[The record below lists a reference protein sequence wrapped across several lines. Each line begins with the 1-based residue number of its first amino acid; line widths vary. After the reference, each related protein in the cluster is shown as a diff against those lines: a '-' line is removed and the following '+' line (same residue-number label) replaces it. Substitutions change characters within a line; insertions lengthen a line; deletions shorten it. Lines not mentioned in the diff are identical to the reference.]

1 MAIVEAHELVK
12 TYPMGEL
19 EVQALRGISMEIEAG
34 EFISIMGP
42 SGSGKSTLLNILGCL
57 DKPTRGNVVLDTQNL
72 GEVPRKQLAAI
83 RREKIG
89 FVFQSYQ
96 LLSHMTALENVTL
109 PLRYANIGRGQSQKR
124 GKELLERVGL
134 GDRIT
139 HRPLELS
146 GGQQQRVAVA
156 RALVNQPSIVLADE
170 PTGNLDSKAGS
181 EIMELLR
188 ELNRDG
194 QTFIIVTHDPAVAEQ
209 TDRTIVLHDGNIV
222 NDIKRNGEKYR
233 TA

>member
-194 QTFIIVTHDPAVAEQ
+194 QTFIIVT
-209 TDRTIVLHDGNIV
+209 
-222 NDIKRNGEKYR
+222 
-233 TA
+233 